1 MAITN
6 LAPEIVSPKQSLVEK
21 SSRAVLRLVPDM
33 GIGEKADNKAFIT
46 FVSVVGGVGLLLL
59 LGINTLLAQGAF
71 ELHRLQ
77 VKATTLSDQRDAM
90 LRQIGKASSPDQVAA
105 DATKLGM
112 IASVN
117 PRFISVDPLTNT
129 TASK

>member
-1 MAITN
+1 MAITS
-6 LAPEIVSPKQSLVEK
+6 LAPDVSTPKKSLVEK

-33 GIGEKADNKAFIT
+33 GTGERADNKAFIT

-77 VKATTLSDQRDAM
+77 GQATTLSDQRDAM
-90 LRQIGKASSPDQVAA
+90 VRQIAKASSPDQLAA

-112 IASVN
+112 VPSVN
-117 PRFISVDPLTNT
+117 PRFVAVNPSTNT
-129 TASK
+129 TPSK